1 LSFHKITHSSCK
13 LQKAFTVSLNAACEH
28 DRANDIWTSSLVNEL
43 CNACPCKSYDD
54 LLENKCNEC
63 GDEMNTVGYFST
75 KVSEEPVTYYLK
87 TTASEPFCINDG
99 TPLG

>member
-1 LSFHKITHSSCK
+1 MWGSSSNQSLSRSSD
-13 LQKAFTVSLNAACEH
+13 LRFSLNFSISKRLTLQFIIEI
-28 DRANDIWTSSLVNEL
+28 RK
-43 CNACPCKSYDD
+43 KSYDD
-54 LLENKCNEC
+54 LLANKCNDC

-99 TPLG
+99 TPMG